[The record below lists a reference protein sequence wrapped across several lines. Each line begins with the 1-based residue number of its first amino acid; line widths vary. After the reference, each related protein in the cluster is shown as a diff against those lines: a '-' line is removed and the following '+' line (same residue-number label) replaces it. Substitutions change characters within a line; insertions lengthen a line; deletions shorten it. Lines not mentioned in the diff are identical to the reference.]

1 MFVDQEK
8 SLMQK
13 NYIDNSHKNKDSNH
27 LLSFFYKDDP
37 DRQVNISIIDKK
49 YKKYK
54 VSFPMSENTIHYATH
69 FDNLQQT
76 KEYLDYLLETH
87 L

>member
-1 MFVDQEK
+1 MFIEQEI
-8 SLMQK
+8 LLVQK
-13 NYIDNSHKNKDSNH
+13 NYINNHQNNSHNIDN

-37 DRQVNISIIDKK
+37 DRQVNISLVET
-49 YKKYK
+49 KYK
-54 VSFPMSENTIHYATH
+54 VSFPMTENTTH
-69 FDNLQQT
+69 FATYFDTITQT

>member
-8 SLMQK
+8 SLVQK

-49 YKKYK
+49 YK

-69 FDNLQQT
+69 FDNLHQT